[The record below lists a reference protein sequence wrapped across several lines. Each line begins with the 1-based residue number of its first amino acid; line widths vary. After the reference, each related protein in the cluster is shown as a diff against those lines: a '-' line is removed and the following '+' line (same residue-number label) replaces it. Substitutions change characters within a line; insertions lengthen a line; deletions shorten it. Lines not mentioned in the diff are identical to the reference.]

1 MLSTKT
7 SRYKI
12 RQDDPIDVD
21 GEPRRER
28 EREPLPRSFEA
39 FVLKQRAYKNDEAAK
54 RRVQLISNKSILK
67 KKLIQR

>member
-1 MLSTKT
+1 MLMENLE
-7 SRYKI
+7 
-12 RQDDPIDVD
+12 
-21 GEPRRER
+21 GR

>member
-12 RQDDPIDVD
+12 RQDEPIDVD

-28 EREPLPRSFEA
+28 ERASSK
-39 FVLKQRAYKNDEAAK
+39 V
-54 RRVQLISNKSILK
+54 I
-67 KKLIQR
+67 